1 MKPYETARADVDA
14 RSASTTWSA
23 ATAQR
28 AHTVP
33 GPSTVAAAQIGSRIA
48 RYGVAVILLA
58 IGILKFTAAEANG
71 IGPLV
76 TTSPLLRWMYAVWSI
91 EGASRVI
98 GIIEIIAAIGIALR
112 GLSAKAAVVGSALA
126 VATFVVT
133 LSFFLTAPGVW
144 DTALGFPFLG
154 GTGQFIV
161 KDIVLLGASLWSL
174 GESLASARRE

>member
-1 MKPYETARADVDA
+1 MRSHEYARMDIDV
-14 RSASTTWSA
+14 RSASFTSR
-23 ATAQR
+23 ATVTSLLGARVAQ
-28 AHTVP
+28 
-33 GPSTVAAAQIGSRIA
+33 
-48 RYGVAVILLA
+48 YGVAAILLA

-98 GIIEIIAAIGIALR
+98 GTVEIIAALGIALR
-112 GLSAKAAVVGSALA
+112 GVSARAAIVGSALA
-126 VATFVVT
+126 VATFIVT
-133 LSFFLTAPGVW
+133 LSFFFTAPGIW
-144 DTALGFPFLG
+144 DAARGFPFLG

-174 GESLASARRE
+174 ADSLAGMRRG

>member
-1 MKPYETARADVDA
+1 MDIDV
-14 RSASTTWSA
+14 RSATFTSRTA
-23 ATAQR
+23 ATALLGAR
-28 AHTVP
+28 
-33 GPSTVAAAQIGSRIA
+33 VAQ
-48 RYGVAVILLA
+48 YGVAAILLA

-98 GIIEIIAAIGIALR
+98 GIVEIIAALGIALR
-112 GLSAKAAVVGSALA
+112 GVSARAAIVGSALA
-126 VATFVVT
+126 VSTFIVT

-144 DTALGFPFLG
+144 DAALGFPFLG

-174 GESLASARRE
+174 GDSLQTVRRG